1 MKIEVSDESVIPREV
16 EVTSIRTTRSIATLG
31 ALALVAGAFL
41 ASPAEAKKKK
51 RKACPAYVSPAW
63 ATDAGDTQI
72 VTDAHTA
79 DAPLEI
85 EVATEAGLGFT
96 NPSGPDGDSGAP
108 THRFVNIVVDSAAST
123 ATLHVRA
130 DYAPVY
136 DYDLFLRAPEMPAV
150 AYEADFNPATAAGPT
165 PVGGYEGGHAEPGV
179 SEILGYA
186 TIDCA
191 PYTVDLASAITPGEA
206 VPVTIW
212 LGE

>member
-1 MKIEVSDESVIPREV
+1 M
-16 EVTSIRTTRSIATLG
+16 TSIRTARGVATLG
-31 ALALVAGAFL
+31 ALALLAGALL
-41 ASPAEAKKKK
+41 ATPAEAKKKK
-51 RKACPAYVSPAW
+51 PKACPPYASPAW

-79 DAPLEI
+79 DAPLEV
-85 EVATEAGLGFT
+85 ELATEAGLGT
-96 NPSGPDGDSGAP
+96 TDPSAPDGGNGHV
-108 THRFVNIVVDSAAST
+108 THKFVNILVDSAAST

-130 DYAPVY
+130 DYVPAW
-136 DYDLFLRAPEMPAV
+136 DYDLFLRAPEMPSV

-186 TIDCA
+186 TVDCA
-191 PYTVDLASAITPGEA
+191 GYTIDLASGIAPGGS
-206 VPVTIW
+206 VPVKIW